1 MKSFELYE
9 PTTVSDAVGMLNKF
23 GATSKV
29 IGGGSDLIG
38 GIMKDWVQGKGMPYP
53 VQVVDLT
60 TIPDLKGIKMG
71 SDGAH
76 IGATTTLSEIIE
88 HADLQQQFPLLTQAA
103 LSVASPLIRNFGTLG
118 GNINQ
123 RPRCW
128 FFRGENFACYKK
140 GGDFC
145 YAVTG
150 DNRYHAIIGGE
161 LCYIVHPSDTA
172 TALLAL
178 NAQAKI
184 SGPSGDR
191 TVPLDQYFH
200 GPREDVLTENVL
212 KPNEV
217 MTEVFIPTPAAGT
230 KMAWT
235 KLKDRQVYDFALTAV
250 AAVFTL
256 DGGNWKDGRVVLGG
270 VSPVPY
276 RATVIEDALKGRDV
290 MGSIKQAAAQIRT
303 VARPM
308 SLNAYK
314 VDIAQGLVE
323 RTVLQALG

>member
-9 PTTVSDAVGMLNKF
+9 PTSVQQAVGMLNQY
-23 GATSKV
+23 GATGKAL
-29 IGGGSDLIG
+29 GGGSDLIG
-38 GIMKDWVQGKGMPYP
+38 GIMKDWVQGKGQPIP
-53 VQVVDLT
+53 VQLVDLT
-60 TIPDLKGIKMG
+60 TIADLKGIKVG

-76 IGATTTLSEIIE
+76 IGATTTLTEIIE
-88 HADLQQQFPLLTQAA
+88 NKDLQTTFPLLTEAA

-118 GNINQ
+118 GNVNQ

-128 FFRGENFACYKK
+128 FYRGEDFNCYKK

-145 YAVTG
+145 YSVTG

-178 NAQAKI
+178 NAQAKV
-184 SGPSGDR
+184 SGPGGDR
-191 TVPLDQYFH
+191 MVPFDQYFH

-212 KPNEV
+212 KPNEI

-230 KMAWT
+230 KQAWT
-235 KLKDRQVYDFALTAV
+235 KLKDRQVYDFAVVSV
-250 AAVFTL
+250 AATFTT
-256 DGGNWKDGRVVLGG
+256 DGGNWKDGRITMGG
-270 VSPVPY
+270 VAPVPY
-276 RATVIEDALKGRDV
+276 RAQVVEDAIKGKDIK
-290 MGSIKQAAAQIRT
+290 STIKQASAQIRT

-308 SLNAYK
+308 SLNGYK
-314 VDIAQGLVE
+314 VDIAQGLLE